1 MSIKSRNIIHIVF
14 LLLSCLS
21 FSQEKLDT
29 IYILF
34 DSTKGDKKIANGKD
48 VRFVFYENESIK
60 LSTAHRLYFDLV
72 NANQKKICFSSVET
86 KIINSKEA
94 IKKVDEYLNH
104 KAIDCEKAHKDNTH
118 CSIIRNPGL
127 YYYNNYFKKIYL
139 YEKTDNDN
147 GILYEV
153 KWNWAIE

>member
-34 DSTKGDKKIANGKD
+34 DSTKGDKKITNGKD

-104 KAIDCEKAHKDNTH
+104 KAIDCEKAHKDNIH